1 MIRPYGFSLPAPPRI
16 FVARPLSWDLWNFG
30 VSAPGK
36 LCINACLYR
45 LNAPGSLPADVPPAL
60 IQMKGKRTFAKL
72 AVNLCLVN
80 QCKGPSK
87 CRRALHQQAFYRIP
101 RIVQEQTLWTP
112 KGFVK
117 VQLLRKKV
125 SAVTAED
132 IMKFLI
138 SKDAAGK
145 KKSMYAHALV
155 RPVVSLSVWRR
166 ELSIQRYN
174 ILCSWQSKIEG
185 CLILS
190 TWYEWRDTVV
200 GWTNASH

>member
-1 MIRPYGFSLPAPPRI
+1 MAFPFLHLPGFSLLGPYHGI
-16 FVARPLSWDLWNFG
+16 CGLFV

-45 LNAPGSLPADVPPAL
+45 LIARGSLPADVPPAL
-60 IQMKGKRTFAKL
+60 IQMTGKRTFAKL

-112 KGFVK
+112 KGFIK

-145 KKSMYAHALV
+145 KKVHV
-155 RPVVSLSVWRR
+155 RS
-166 ELSIQRYN
+166 
-174 ILCSWQSKIEG
+174 CSSKTCGFPKRLAAGTINSE
-185 CLILS
+185 I
-190 TWYEWRDTVV
+190 
-200 GWTNASH
+200 